1 MIITEKA
8 AKVIKWIAYIIQVA
22 MITAIIWLSVV
33 CGNQAKTIKK
43 QEVQVKQLTEHVEY
57 LKEEN
62 KALGAEDCITVT
74 CNFNLTQ
81 KNILSFTQQNMQNI
95 AKDITTMTRK
105 EIYDSLY
112 AARKIHPELNDGTVQ
127 PKQ

>member
-8 AKVIKWIAYIIQVA
+8 TKVIKWIAYIIQVA
-22 MITAIIWLSVV
+22 MISAIIGLSVV
-33 CGNQAKTIKK
+33 CGHQAKAIKK

-62 KALGAEDCITVT
+62 KALGAEDCLTVT

-81 KNILSFTQQNMQNI
+81 KNILSFTQQNLQNI
-95 AKDITTMTRK
+95 AKNISTMTRK
-105 EIYDSLY
+105 EIYDSVY
-112 AARKIHPELNDGTVQ
+112 AVRKIHPELNDGTVQ
-127 PKQ
+127 PK